1 MKKTRKSIDKTGTYQ
16 KHPSIYR
23 EDEAYTFFFF
33 LSDLPKSEAYSIRIR
48 DIGRVKSCL
57 HEETLVHKGGLAHA
71 EGRSFIQSTREKK
84 IQ

>member
-48 DIGRVKSCL
+48 DIGRYN
-57 HEETLVHKGGLAHA
+57 KGVGGNRLK
-71 EGRSFIQSTREKK
+71 QN
-84 IQ
+84 